1 MKDDYDNYN
10 NEDGKVIP
18 VDAVTKRR
26 PLDPA
31 TALRLAKIRRS
42 LARINNLMGKLRD
55 LSKEAQETL
64 REHEAAVT
72 DGTEKEDRPDREPR
86 PPTKESGGRSVGR
99 KDSAQVGDGACRRP
113 LRLLDRPE

>member
-1 MKDDYDNYN
+1 MRDD
-10 NEDGKVIP
+10 DGIIP
-18 VDAVTKRR
+18 VDAVSKRR

-55 LSKEAQETL
+55 LSNEARDTL
-64 REHEAAVT
+64 SEHEAAF
-72 DGTEKEDRPDREPR
+72 GSQEEDRPDRNGNPPPQESRGGGVGRPR
-86 PPTKESGGRSVGR
+86 SPEDRDRPRGRS
-99 KDSAQVGDGACRRP
+99 